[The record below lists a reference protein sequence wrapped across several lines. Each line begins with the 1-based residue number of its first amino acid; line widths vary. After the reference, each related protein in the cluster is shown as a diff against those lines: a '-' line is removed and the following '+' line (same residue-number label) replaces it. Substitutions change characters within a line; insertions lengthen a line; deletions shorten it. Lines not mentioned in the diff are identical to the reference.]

1 MSIPIASIPLVLKE
15 NLMQPAFSRSLIPYQ
30 PGSGY
35 VGVLN
40 DGSQTMAERASAPE
54 LSQPCPRCPDY
65 ISHQVFQDFIEHGKV
80 PDDLSDVVKLG
91 IWCMQNAEPKALAH
105 LFEHG
110 HISTADFKLGM

>member
-1 MSIPIASIPLVLKE
+1 
-15 NLMQPAFSRSLIPYQ
+15 
-30 PGSGY
+30 
-35 VGVLN
+35 
-40 DGSQTMAERASAPE
+40 MAERASAPE

-105 LFEHG
+105 LSANWRSQGPVHFAHKKARTG
-110 HISTADFKLGM
+110 KAGYALCH